1 MAIPLEIQA
10 LIGRLT
16 QEVDLIE
23 QQASRGLSLLRP
35 ALAIFPNNDIL
46 VQFFAYLNNAV
57 FLVEIYRRRIEA
69 NVELLSADNVPV
81 FVIQDAAEEL
91 GDLLGRALE
100 SKMGIERIINRL
112 ENLQ

>member
-23 QQASRGLSLLRP
+23 QQALRGLSLLRP

-69 NVELLSADNVPV
+69 NVELLSGDNVPV